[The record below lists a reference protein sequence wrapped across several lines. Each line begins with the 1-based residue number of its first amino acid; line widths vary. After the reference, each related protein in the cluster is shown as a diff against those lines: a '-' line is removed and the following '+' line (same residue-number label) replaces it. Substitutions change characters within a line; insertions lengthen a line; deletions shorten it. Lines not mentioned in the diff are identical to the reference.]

1 MKSIGKGMSKRFV
14 VINTAIMAGI
24 ILAMAIG
31 FAASLNLNQSVLKSV
46 LLRYEEPILLEKASF
61 VRERIASS
69 PDARYAA
76 PGAILRRS
84 LSGDHSVLNAILFRQ
99 SQDENYYTVVDVIQT
114 DRAFDPGVRTGE
126 TVREDRG
133 ENYLEKGMFGP
144 VVDPSI
150 RTRGSV
156 NWRTLYFPFDVR
168 GRTHVVRLAVS
179 ASQAINALDEHE
191 RSTDQIKRYTLYAI
205 ALAALLMLV
214 IMSFFAINFSLLIS
228 GISGSLKRV
237 SSGEMVNGMD
247 THGDGDLEELAESFN
262 CLVEEM
268 KELRERGSRAV
279 EEERVNAGELFR
291 RGVTDLKDGNLEDAI
306 AMFRTLLVF
315 NPSSFG
321 SFFNLGVAYAKKR
334 EYDVSI
340 QMFRKAA
347 AVNPSHELTSSYIER
362 VERLQSEHGQ
372 NTV

>member
-31 FAASLNLNQSVLKSV
+31 FAESLNLDQSVLKSV
-46 LLRYEEPILLEKASF
+46 LLRYEEPILLEKAAL
-61 VRERIASS
+61 VRERISSS
-69 PDARYAA
+69 PDARHAA
-76 PGAILRRS
+76 PGAMLRR
-84 LSGDHSVLNAILFRQ
+84 LLAGDQTVLNAILFRQ

-114 DRAFDPGVRTGE
+114 DRAFDPGVKTGE

-150 RTRGSV
+150 RTSGMMSWRSV
-156 NWRTLYFPFDVR
+156 YFPFDVR

-179 ASQAINALDEHE
+179 ASQAMNALDEHE
-191 RSTDQIKRYTLYAI
+191 RSTARIKRYTLYAI
-205 ALAALLMLV
+205 FLAALLMLV

-228 GISGSLKRV
+228 GISGSLKKV
-237 SSGEMVNGMD
+237 TSGEMVSGMD

-268 KELRERGSRAV
+268 KELRERGSRVV

-291 RGVTDLKDGNLEDAI
+291 RGVADLKDGNLEDAI

-340 QMFRKAA
+340 KMFRKAA